1 MSLFFLQGAPG
12 EAGLPGDRGNPVG
25 HMQYHNPRGWF
36 IFLFMKTPDVAA
48 IYDSPKQTFLGRT
61 DGGTEPSILNTAFQI
76 IVSKTQLAQSLYFH
90 VGFPIF

>member
-1 MSLFFLQGAPG
+1 
-12 EAGLPGDRGNPVG
+12 
-25 HMQYHNPRGWF
+25 
-36 IFLFMKTPDVAA
+36 MKTPDVAA